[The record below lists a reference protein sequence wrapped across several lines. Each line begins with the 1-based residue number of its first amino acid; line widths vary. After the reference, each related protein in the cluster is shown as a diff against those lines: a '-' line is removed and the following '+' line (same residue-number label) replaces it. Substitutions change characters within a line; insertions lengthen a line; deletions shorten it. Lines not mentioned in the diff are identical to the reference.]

1 MRGPSVMRRSFA
13 CGRSRGRPF
22 EEEAASVRD
31 ILLHADAPRVLGG
44 DARDDGEAEARA
56 PRLRRVGRVED
67 TLPLRFGNARPEVRR
82 GEVRGRKAGEAPERI
97 DERGERRDLLDDG
110 GGSLAHDGGE
120 TVGTGV

>member
-1 MRGPSVMRRSFA
+1 MRGPSVMRLSFA

-67 TLPLRFGNARPEVRR
+67 TLPLRFGNARPV
-82 GEVRGRKAGEAPERI
+82 VFHGEARAS
-97 DERGERRDLLDDG
+97 LLHARNDPDRKSTRLNSSHLG
-110 GGSLAHDGGE
+110 ISYA
-120 TVGTGV
+120 VF